1 MTRIRIFLDTH
12 PNLKGSRFQRTKL
25 YATLGQHA
33 SRRGGFMITL
43 PTKPTRVEPVSSLT
57 RFGGRIL
64 AQTGRLFVEKDAPY
78 NLHLSFEP

>member
-1 MTRIRIFLDTH
+1 ML
-12 PNLKGSRFQRTKL
+12 
-25 YATLGQHA
+25 LGGGG
-33 SRRGGFMITL
+33 GGFMITL

>member
-1 MTRIRIFLDTH
+1 
-12 PNLKGSRFQRTKL
+12 
-25 YATLGQHA
+25 
-33 SRRGGFMITL
+33 MITL